1 MSDIYAYISLFFSS
15 FLASTILPFGS
26 EAVFGVMI
34 HKGFNAGLCLLA
46 ATLGNT
52 VGGVT
57 SYALGYLGKWE
68 WLEKYFGIKKEKV
81 AAQKKYAD
89 KYGGILAFLTWL
101 PIIGDPIAVALGFF
115 RVPFISVVFWMTL
128 GKFLRYLIV
137 YLLLIEIL

>member
-1 MSDIYAYISLFFSS
+1 MLDIYAYISLFFSS

-34 HKGFNAGLCLLA
+34 HKQYNVGFCLLA

-52 VGGVT
+52 MGGLA

-81 AAQKKYAD
+81 AAKKIYAD

-101 PIIGDPIAVALGFF
+101 PIIGDPLAVALGFF
-115 RVPFISVVFWMTL
+115 RVSFIPVVLWMTL

-137 YLLLIEIL
+137 YLLLIEII